1 MIEQYVNEFFVNLF
15 TNLMTIEWY
24 ISFFKFGIIINFC
37 MMFFI
42 FCVSLQY
49 MYNISK
55 KDEERI
61 KNFINTRN
69 EFIKK
74 TKSPIHRIIYTLS
87 YIIPFFH
94 IFEDILFVI
103 TLIKTN
109 DIPSSFISKDKY
121 SIINLVKYEFKK
133 EEG

>member
-1 MIEQYVNEFFVNLF
+1 MIEQFVNEFFVNLF
-15 TNLMTIEWY
+15 TNMMYIDWY
-24 ISFFKFGIIINFC
+24 ISFFKFGIIVNSC
-37 MMFFI
+37 MII
-42 FCVSLQY
+42 FVFLVSIQY
-49 MYNISK
+49 M
-55 KDEERI
+55 KDLSEKDTERI
-61 KNFINTRN
+61 KIFINTRN
-69 EFIKK
+69 EFIRK
-74 TKSPIHRIIYTLS
+74 TKSPIHRMMYTLS

-94 IFEDILFVI
+94 IFEDISFII